1 MARPVPPEPLHG
13 YHYEASAEPE
23 RTLEW
28 RLASGKPCRSG
39 RPSCK
44 RPCVAE
50 LNRGVHFPGRVR
62 RDRWWAYCER
72 HLYGRWIE
80 DGQIM
85 HWVLVEDGS
94 DG

>member
-1 MARPVPPEPLHG
+1 MTRPAPPEPLRGH
-13 YHYEASAEPE
+13 HWEATAEQE
-23 RTLEW
+23 HLKW

-50 LNRGVHFPGRVR
+50 INRGVVFPGRAR
-62 RDRWWAYCER
+62 KDRWWAYCEQ

-80 DGQIM
+80 NGQIM
-85 HWVLVEDGS
+85 HWRLVEDGS